1 MKLSDCPGNSKTN
14 CYKVQPTFPL
24 SPTDLTQPGKGE
36 HRSLQINTTVSL
48 ISPGDPQ
55 NNTIMRSLTAAMTAQ
70 RYPEEAW
77 VHVYT
82 DGSAT
87 DSVTSEGAVRF
98 PKGEVQPAS
107 IPPGKYCSFYMAE
120 IQALVQA
127 ASVARDS
134 SNECQQV
141 VLSDALSVLEATADD
156 KLPRLASQTG
166 SLQWLPVHV
175 VFQEMKKRTSSPN
188 MEPKEDSKTTLS
200 PFKKRRAS
208 SEQLCG
214 TSPREMTSTSLTG
227 GSRLLS
233 WWSRWQQAV
242 AMVVTAA
249 AGYGHV
255 ITHGPQPTQ
264 CPHGQEN
271 EAGTITSKQLWS

>member
-1 MKLSDCPGNSKTN
+1 MEDRINGLTSTAASFMKLRDCPGNSKTN
-14 CYKVQPTFPL
+14 CYKVQPPFPL
-24 SPTDLTQPGKGE
+24 SPTDPTQPGKGE

-55 NNTIMRSLTAAMTAQ
+55 DNTIMRSLTGAMTAQ

-107 IPPGKYCSFYMAE
+107 IPTGKYCSFYMAE

-127 ASVARDS
+127 ASVVRDS

-141 VLSDALSVLEATADD
+141 VLSDALSILEATADD
-156 KLPRLASQTG
+156 KLPRPTG
-166 SLQWLPVHV
+166 NLQGVAHHKPVACSGY
-175 VFQEMKKRTSSPN
+175 QYMWSSR
-188 MEPKEDSKTTLS
+188 K
-200 PFKKRRAS
+200 
-208 SEQLCG
+208 
-214 TSPREMTSTSLTG
+214 
-227 GSRLLS
+227 
-233 WWSRWQQAV
+233 
-242 AMVVTAA
+242 
-249 AGYGHV
+249 
-255 ITHGPQPTQ
+255 
-264 CPHGQEN
+264 
-271 EAGTITSKQLWS
+271 